1 MKKTLLIAAGLA
13 CVLSAGAFADC
24 VCGTSGC
31 EKCDSAENYLE
42 DVGKHLKKQAKKIHR
57 KASVMPVNCEENMPS
72 YWEEEVAIIGQNASI
87 ILDYA
92 EMLDDEV
99 VMTPKQKQQ
108 AKVDAL
114 KLKDS
119 GQKIKEKAVAAKQQC
134 QMLVSEYEEV
144 DEYVPVNMNKMK
156 SHKHKKHANKA
167 PYAETLLIESMESN
181 GDMLIQTGDFILENI
196 AE

>member
-24 VCGTSGC
+24 VCGSAGC
-31 EKCDSAENYLE
+31 EKCDSAEDYLE
-42 DVGKHLKKQAKKIHR
+42 DVGKHLKKQAKKVH
-57 KASVMPVNCEENMPS
+57 KKTSMMPVNCEENMPS

-92 EMLDDEV
+92 EMLDEEV
-99 VMTPKQKQQ
+99 PMTPKQKQQ
-108 AKVDAL
+108 AKTDAL
-114 KLKDS
+114 KLKES
-119 GQKIKEKAVAAKQQC
+119 GQKIKDKAVAAKQQC
-134 QMLVSEYEEV
+134 KMVLTEYEEE
-144 DEYVPVNMNKMK
+144 DISYPVNMNKMK
-156 SHKHKKHANKA
+156 KHKHKKHMNKT
-167 PYAETLLIESMESN
+167 PYTETLLIESMESN